1 VDALQNKNKDFMMV
15 NTWLFLRNIILRFR
29 LQMACG
35 GLSRWV
41 HSVILNFSGFFEVN
55 YADYLGD
62 ANDQ

>member
-1 VDALQNKNKDFMMV
+1 MMV